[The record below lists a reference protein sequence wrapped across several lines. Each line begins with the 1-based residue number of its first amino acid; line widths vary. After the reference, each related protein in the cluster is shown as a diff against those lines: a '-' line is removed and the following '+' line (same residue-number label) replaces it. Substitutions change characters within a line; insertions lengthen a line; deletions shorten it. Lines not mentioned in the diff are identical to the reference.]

1 MIKCNRCGNM
11 TPAGATCQSC
21 GAPLSNKVDNGFS
34 PHAGKQDQPEVPAW
48 LESLRAGE
56 RPAAP
61 ADNPTNFTPA
71 DLIEE
76 GNLPSWMRAERNGRE
91 NTGANPALQ
100 RPSAYPDPS
109 AAGNA
114 IGPQSFAAK
123 SLIDEKSLPSWMQEE
138 KPSVPPSSPG
148 SLSASSL
155 VQPDSLPEW
164 MRALQQTPAAPAP
177 AQPAPAPAAVPPSSL
192 PASPT
197 AAASA
202 APGLSFSAHDLID
215 EKSLPSWMQSP
226 AEKNGAQVPH
236 TPQGFQPPADVRNI
250 VPTAS
255 SPLPP
260 PATPPASQGGQ
271 PGLAASS
278 LLDMDALPQWLR
290 EGGAQS
296 SGNMGVP
303 QARGGVSPNG
313 PAAQAA
319 SVPQENG
326 RVSASSFI
334 DMNALPNWLRASDGS
349 ELGPSVPSGPGNSP
363 YNSAANTSLRA
374 DNMRVPSRPRGEV
387 NQTETSELAANVFAS
402 MLGVA
407 SSTPN
412 FPGPQTPQ
420 ASSPQHPAAQGN
432 PVNPS
437 QSPQSPV
444 QSSPYGQSNSAV
456 AYGQLNQ
463 AGQTSLSGQGQ
474 GYAANPYSQMSQA
487 GLQQPGSQT
496 NVPNPLGN
504 AFASQTNVPN
514 PQAAP
519 NASSSFGGGYAQNYQ
534 SNTPAGYG
542 GYGSVNQGQGHASS
556 FNNGMSN
563 NNAQA
568 FPYGSSAGNMSS
580 SAVPRTPMPTDE
592 QKGKKRGIFEAIRDW
607 LSR

>member
-1 MIKCNRCGNM
+1 VIKCNRCGNM

-21 GAPLSNKVDNGFS
+21 GAPLSNKVDDGFS
-34 PHAGKQDQPEVPAW
+34 PHAGRQDQPEVPAW

-61 ADNPTNFTPA
+61 ADNPSNFTPA

-109 AAGNA
+109 AVGNA
-114 IGPQSFAAK
+114 IGPQNFAAQ

-138 KPSVPPSSPG
+138 KPATPPSSPG

-164 MRALQQTPAAPAP
+164 MRTLQQTPAAPAP
-177 AQPAPAPAAVPPSSL
+177 AQPAAAPPSSM
-192 PASPT
+192 P

-226 AEKNGAQVPH
+226 AGKNVAQAPQ
-236 TPQGFQPPADVRNI
+236 TPQGFQPQTDVRN
-250 VPTAS
+250 VAPTVS
-255 SPLPP
+255 SPLPSPAIP
-260 PATPPASQGGQ
+260 PSSQGGQ
-271 PGLAASS
+271 AGLAASS

-290 EGGAQS
+290 EGGVQR
-296 SGNMGVP
+296 SGNMGAP
-303 QARGGVSPNG
+303 QARGISPNG
-313 PAAQAA
+313 PGAQAA
-319 SVPQENG
+319 SAPQENG

-334 DMNALPNWLRASDGS
+334 DMNALPNWLRANDGS
-349 ELGPSVPSGPGNSP
+349 ELGSPAPAGPGHSP
-363 YNSAANTSLRA
+363 YNGAANASLHA

-387 NQTETSELAANVFAS
+387 NQTETSEMAANVFAS

-407 SSTPN
+407 SSTPS
-412 FPGPQTPQ
+412 FSGPPTPS

-432 PVNPS
+432 PTNTPY
-437 QSPQSPV
+437 QQPQQPV
-444 QSSPYGQSNSAV
+444 QSGPYGQSNSPA

-463 AGQTSLSGQGQ
+463 AGGQMSLSGQGQ

-504 AFASQTNVPN
+504 AFASQTNIAN

-519 NASSSFGGGYAQNYQ
+519 NASSSYGGGYAQNYQ
-534 SNTPAGYG
+534 QNAPAGYG

-563 NNAQA
+563 SNAQSS
-568 FPYGSSAGNMSS
+568 PYGSSAGNMSS
-580 SAVPRTPMPTDE
+580 SAVPHTPMPADE